1 MTCPNCKAEQSK
13 QAKFCTACGGTL
25 KKRMGWIGLAAWTI
39 LALIFIRVLWL
50 APSTGPSPAD
60 SSPASQSRG
69 HAKIG
74 DVVMVNNGKWVCASS
89 KDALDEVLKWAV
101 RGDSQEML
109 LALRRTGS
117 FMLLPDGWQV
127 KILDS
132 SWITRKVR
140 VLGWLDP
147 DDGRVHAYPEEQRI
161 GRECWVPTE
170 AIP

>member
-13 QAKFCTACGGTL
+13 QAKFCTACGATS
-25 KKRMGWIGLAAWTI
+25 KKRMGWIGREVWTI
-39 LALIFIRVLWL
+39 LALVFVRALWF
-50 APSTGPSPAD
+50 APGTPPSPAA
-60 SSPASQSRG
+60 PSRG
-69 HAKIG
+69 LAKIG
-74 DVVMVNNGKWVCASS
+74 DVVMMNHGKWVCASS

-101 RGDSQEML
+101 RGDNQEML

-117 FMLLPDGWQV
+117 FMLMPDGWQV
-127 KILDS
+127 KILDA

-147 DDGRVHAYPEEQRI
+147 DDGQIHAYPDEQRI
-161 GRECWVPTE
+161 GRECWVPME